1 MKNWEWSLAISC
13 IKSCFIHG
21 NEICIMKAEHEVRLE
36 TKEVSMIRWICRF
49 TLQERELHRMEPINL
64 VIKRGRLMWFG
75 R

>member
-1 MKNWEWSLAISC
+1 
-13 IKSCFIHG
+13 
-21 NEICIMKAEHEVRLE
+21 MKAEHEVRLE

-75 R
+75 RWWNQVTYGDGDWRH